1 MFLYLGQLLLIHL
14 AAVASPGPDNLLV
27 LSYSH
32 GEWKKSL
39 KMASGLT
46 LGIFIHS
53 FLVIAGVGTFFSN
66 HPILFRSLQYLGA
79 AYLIY
84 IGSSAI
90 RASFQKV
97 ENSFEEK
104 KSNKLFLKALITFL
118 SNPKAFLY
126 FFSILPAFLKQ
137 DSSFLDYVMVIFVI
151 CGVSFLWF
159 FGLGILVGV
168 SKKIT
173 DIQKHPWYLRF
184 VGALFVL
191 LALKVALD

>member
-1 MFLYLGQLLLIHL
+1 MLLYLGQLLLIHL

-32 GEWKKSL
+32 GDWKNSL

-53 FLVIAGVGTFFSN
+53 FLVIAGVGSYFSN
-66 HPILFRSLQYLGA
+66 HPILFRSLQFLGA
-79 AYLIY
+79 AYLVY
-84 IGSSAI
+84 IGYSAI
-90 RASFQKV
+90 KASFQKLD
-97 ENSFEEK
+97 NSFEEK
-104 KSNKLFLKALITFL
+104 KSNRLFLKALITFL

-137 DSSFLDYVMVIFVI
+137 DSGLLDYVMVILVI

-159 FGLGILVGV
+159 FGLGMLVGV

-173 DIQKHPWYLRF
+173 AIQKHPWYLRF
-184 VGALFVL
+184 VGSIFIL
-191 LALKVALD
+191 LALKVALS

>member
-66 HPILFRSLQYLGA
+66 HPILFRS
-79 AYLIY
+79 
-84 IGSSAI
+84 
-90 RASFQKV
+90 
-97 ENSFEEK
+97 
-104 KSNKLFLKALITFL
+104 
-118 SNPKAFLY
+118 
-126 FFSILPAFLKQ
+126 
-137 DSSFLDYVMVIFVI
+137 
-151 CGVSFLWF
+151 
-159 FGLGILVGV
+159 
-168 SKKIT
+168 
-173 DIQKHPWYLRF
+173 
-184 VGALFVL
+184 
-191 LALKVALD
+191 